1 MIASRADDTRSRR
14 RDKAIQRSKKPFRTG
29 SDLLRLVHLLLEL
42 GYFGAGTVHVLE
54 RHTNVAVGA
63 RRPRDAVSSVRL
75 CAGLQGRCG
84 ARKHSDECSSHASCA
99 RLGLQLSE
107 VDGAR
112 RGCSSLRLWCNRAGG
127 SHGCKGR
134 QQRVEY
140 FSMSQRNH
148 SAGTLQHVSCK
159 KPWRLSLA
167 CKTRAS
173 VA

>member
-84 ARKHSDECSSHASCA
+84 AREQSDECSSHAHGAELRVQLSEVVVQLVL
-99 RLGLQLSE
+99 RLRLQLSE
-107 VDGAR
+107 VVVQTGVV
-112 RGCSSLRLWCNRAGG
+112 
-127 SHGCKGR
+127 HG
-134 QQRVEY
+134 
-140 FSMSQRNH
+140 
-148 SAGTLQHVSCK
+148 
-159 KPWRLSLA
+159 
-167 CKTRAS
+167 
-173 VA
+173 